1 MVFAMKR
8 VELGRKRRLTAP
20 SILVF
25 FTDPLGVT
33 DIGGTL
39 AKHSKAG
46 AKVVSV
52 ILWEYPDEVLKQIR
66 KMASILQIETRVL
79 GYKRGEVFADL
90 PTKKRI
96 VKIIR
101 EVRPDIA
108 ITFDPEFA
116 ANTTYGDHL
125 VTHQL
130 MMDVLGLCY
139 RENFAPEQLKEGL
152 ETWFVKAVYYPFW
165 GLRGRPDIIV
175 DVTETFDLKVKATL
189 ALEGQYQL
197 TGKILPIFYTEDA
210 LEAVLPTY
218 RRMKADLKKVGKE
231 WQRERRRATARFI
244 GDQADAAFGEAFK
257 RTEPLK
263 LDYLTT

>member
-1 MVFAMKR
+1 M
-8 VELGRKRRLTAP
+8 TAP
-20 SILVF
+20 NILVL

-46 AKVVSV
+46 ATVVAV
-52 ILWEYPDEVLKQIR
+52 ILWEYPDEVLRQIK

-79 GYKRGEVFADL
+79 GYKRGEIVADL

-101 EVRPDIA
+101 ETKPDIA

-116 ANTTYGDHL
+116 ANTTYGDHI

-130 MMDVLGLCY
+130 MMDALGLCY
-139 RENFAPEQLKEGL
+139 RGNFAPEQFKEGL
-152 ETWFVKAVYYPFW
+152 GPWFVKAVYYPFW
-165 GLRGRPDIIV
+165 GLRGRPDVIV
-175 DVTETFDLKVKATL
+175 DIAETFDLKVKATL
-189 ALEGQYQL
+189 ALEGQYQV
-197 TGKILPIFYTEDA
+197 TGKILPIFYSEDA

-218 RRMKADLKKVGKE
+218 RSMKRDVKEVGRE
-231 WQRERRRATARFI
+231 WQKERRRAAARFI